1 MICTLVNMYRI
12 MRASTYVRNPWIY
25 FRFEFNIL
33 LTKELFEQIYME
45 NDETQYTLY
54 VLLLHV
60 CAMKKLAVKTLN
72 LSPSVPVL

>member
-1 MICTLVNMYRI
+1 
-12 MRASTYVRNPWIY
+12 MRASTYVRYPWIY

-45 NDETQYTLY
+45 NDEKHYILH
-54 VLLLHV
+54 VLLLYV
-60 CAMKKLAVKTLN
+60 CAMKKMVIKTLN